1 MVTSKLSKSSKFLPK
16 TGNRG
21 IRLAKVSII
30 GTPAVGKTT
39 LTKLIRGQQISGR
52 YNPTMGFNLKSANID
67 EVKFSIWDF
76 GGQKQF
82 LKQHLTKYI
91 HGSDIIFLVT
101 DSTPKNVLTTRE
113 LLDHT
118 RNLVDE
124 SCEIVVIANKQ
135 DLPDSLQP
143 EQVEYVLQT
152 YTFPLVAI
160 DKNNR
165 TRMVELINLLMNYV
179 RKRKQGG
186 Q

>member
-1 MVTSKLSKSSKFLPK
+1 METSKLSKFSNFMSK
-16 TGNRG
+16 TGKKP

-39 LTKLIRGQQISGR
+39 LTKLIRGQQISGK
-52 YNPTMGFNLKSANID
+52 YSPTMGFSLKSTKID

-76 GGQKQF
+76 GGQKRF

-118 RNLVDE
+118 RDLVEE
-124 SCEIVVIANKQ
+124 SCEIVAIANKQ
-135 DLPDSLQP
+135 DLPDHLEP
-143 EQVEYVLQT
+143 EQIEYVLQT
-152 YTFPLVAI
+152 STFPLVAI
-160 DKNNR
+160 DKSNR
-165 TRMVELINLLMNYV
+165 AGMVELINMLINYV
-179 RKRKQGG
+179 ETRKRGEK
-186 Q
+186 